1 MSSGLES
8 KFEFISLDLETTGFS
23 PSACDIIEI
32 GAWHFKDGVAVSTFK
47 RLVRPVRYVP
57 MQVQQLT
64 GITNEML
71 SDADTID
78 NVLPEFIDFCGS
90 HWFLG
95 YNLSFDY
102 NFLVFKSRAL
112 GLDITMNGQRKGVDV
127 LKVVREKS
135 NFKSNN
141 LGDVATS
148 LGVLTDGKLH
158 RADYDAYITKLVYDR
173 YEKYKDVVP
182 TYLDKSRYGSPL
194 LEDTLDFE

>member
-8 KFEFISLDLETTGFS
+8 KTEFISLDLETTGFS

-32 GAWHFKDGVAVSTFK
+32 GAWHFKDGIVADKFQ
-47 RLVRPVRYVP
+47 RLVRPVRYVS
-57 MQVQQLT
+57 MQVQSLT

-127 LKVVREKS
+127 LKIVREKS
-135 NFKSNN
+135 NFKSNT
-141 LGDVATS
+141 LEDVAVE
-148 LGVLTDGKLH
+148 LGIPTENKMH

-173 YEKYKDVVP
+173 YSSISP
-182 TYLDKSRYGSPL
+182 TYLDRSKYGSPVL
-194 LEDTLDFE
+194 DDTFSFE